1 MRIDDFNLNRRES
14 EALRSYAKNG
24 TFPQTFLIEGGT
36 LETRLNFARFLAN
49 MIVCKGEGE
58 KPCGI
63 CPACI
68 KCRANSNPDIKQYGE
83 EKENYTFKVETSRQI
98 RQDAFVIPNDSD
110 KKVYIITEA
119 QNMNDSSENA
129 MLKILEEPP
138 HFDYFILTC
147 SSKSAML
154 DTIISR
160 ASLIS
165 LSDAEETYSEKC
177 VTLAENIAVSLCA
190 DTELELLKELSFL
203 ANDKGA
209 FLETLSAL
217 TRIFT
222 DALIFKQTGKN
233 NSDFSDVTQVLCS
246 KLSANKLYALTAETA
261 KLVGLFKQ
269 NANYNLLITAMSGR
283 LRSAV
288 GK

>member
-1 MRIDDFNLNRRES
+1 MRIDDFSLNRRES
-14 EALRSYAKNG
+14 DALRSYAENG
-24 TFPQTFLIEGGT
+24 TFPQTFLVEGGT
-36 LETRLNFARFLAN
+36 LETRLSFARFLAN
-49 MIVCKGEGE
+49 MIVCKGGGE

-63 CPACI
+63 CSACI

-129 MLKILEEPP
+129 LLKILEEPP

-165 LSDAEETYSEKC
+165 LSDAEENYSEKS
-177 VTLAENIAVSLCA
+177 VTVAENIAVALCA
-190 DTELELLKELSFL
+190 DTELELLKELSSL
-203 ANDKGA
+203 ANDKGS
-209 FLETLSAL
+209 FLETLSVL
-217 TRIFT
+217 SRIFT

-246 KLSANKLYALTAETA
+246 KLSANRLYSLTAETD
-261 KLVGLFKQ
+261 KLRQLFKQ

-283 LRSAV
+283 LRSAA

>member
-1 MRIDDFNLNRRES
+1 MRIDDFNLSSRDS
-14 EALRSYAKNG
+14 EALRSYARSG
-24 TFPQTFLIEGGT
+24 TFPQTFLVDGGT
-36 LETRLNFARFLAN
+36 LETRVAFARFLAN
-49 MIVCKGEGE
+49 MIVCQGDGE
-58 KPCGI
+58 KPCGV

-68 KCRANSNPDIKQYGE
+68 KCKADSNPDIKLYGE
-83 EKENYTFKVETSRQI
+83 EKESYTFKVEVSRQI

-138 HFDYFILTC
+138 CFDYFILTC

-154 DTIISR
+154 DTVISR
-160 ASLIS
+160 ASPIS
-165 LSDAEETYSEKC
+165 LSGNEEAYSEKS
-177 VTLAENIAVSLCA
+177 VTLAKNIALSLCA
-190 DTELELLKELSFL
+190 DAELELLKQLSYL
-203 ANDKGA
+203 ANDKSG
-209 FLETLSAL
+209 FLETMAAL
-217 TRIFT
+217 TRIFA

-233 NSDFSDVTQVLCS
+233 SSDFSDITQPLCE
-246 KLSANKLYALTAETA
+246 KLSANKLYSLTAETGKIVA
-261 KLVGLFKQ
+261 LFKQ

-283 LRSAV
+283 LRSAI